1 MAKFPHTASGGS
13 FRMPFS
19 KSTSSVA
26 AKLCTNASCPNMG
39 PAMIWST
46 NQLLCQL
53 GPKKS
58 WGHSQRL
65 QWLTVSSGWSNASH
79 AHTNSNEP
87 WWTYQVET
95 NETSRLQAP
104 VALELAERR
113 IPEENPRCRLG
124 MSAMMAW
131 PKVNL
136 LKQVVPA
143 TTVKAQP
150 ATRAT
155 VKAQPRN
162 RMVGFCLWRFGS
174 PQLQAQFHQPVTD
187 ISLCGI
193 WLLAALA
200 TSRIL

>member
-26 AKLCTNASCPNMG
+26 AKLCTNASCPNME

-87 WWTYQVET
+87 WWTYQVEREHA
-95 NETSRLQAP
+95 NWNQWNQSSAGTSGSGAGRKKDSWRKSMMQSGWEWVLWWPGPKSTFWNRLFQP
-104 VALELAERR
+104 
-113 IPEENPRCRLG
+113 LG
-124 MSAMMAW
+124 
-131 PKVNL
+131 
-136 LKQVVPA
+136 LK
-143 TTVKAQP
+143 
-150 ATRAT
+150 
-155 VKAQPRN
+155 
-162 RMVGFCLWRFGS
+162 
-174 PQLQAQFHQPVTD
+174 
-187 ISLCGI
+187 
-193 WLLAALA
+193 
-200 TSRIL
+200 